1 MARFWGQRLLG
12 WVCRNMWWHFEGS
25 EISRKYDILF
35 FQTIV
40 FFYSLCHYLENIKDA
55 LSKCSGLVRA
65 VVQCAQTWWPW
76 RSRCIQERWA
86 LSALPRAGRLGY
98 WASCK
103 VRGAVT
109 NFYHTCFESPV
120 QHLGRARMLR
130 LHVATLRCSEGYG
143 HSFGILWTL
152 VIKCMHL

>member
-1 MARFWGQRLLG
+1 
-12 WVCRNMWWHFEGS
+12 MWWHFEGS
-25 EISRKYDILF
+25 DISRKYGILF

-40 FFYSLCHYLENIKDA
+40 FFYSLCHYLESIKDA

-103 VRGAVT
+103 ARGAVT
-109 NFYHTCFESPV
+109 NFYHTCSRVRYIWVEWECYVRTWLPWGAVRGMAIVSGYYG
-120 QHLGRARMLR
+120 LWLLSACTYKWSMR
-130 LHVATLRCSEGYG
+130 LVKDMCL
-143 HSFGILWTL
+143 
-152 VIKCMHL
+152 